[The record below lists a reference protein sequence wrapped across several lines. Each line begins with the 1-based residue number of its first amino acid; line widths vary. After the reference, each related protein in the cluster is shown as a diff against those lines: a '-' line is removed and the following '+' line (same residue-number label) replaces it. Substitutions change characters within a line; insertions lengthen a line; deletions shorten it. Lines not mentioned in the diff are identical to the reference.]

1 MLRVIPVIPIAAMY
15 AFWSKFA
22 TYTLDAGLVI
32 VVTYLGTSF
41 AAMIMPWRLRRVYE
55 NSAIARY
62 KVFGIPAITIVGFGS
77 FAFMS
82 YLLAIWLKDSV
93 YGVNNRNSLI
103 YMAIL

>member
-1 MLRVIPVIPIAAMY
+1 
-15 AFWSKFA
+15 
-22 TYTLDAGLVI
+22 
-32 VVTYLGTSF
+32 
-41 AAMIMPWRLRRVYE
+41 MIMPWRLKRVYE

-62 KVFGIPAITIVGFGS
+62 KLFGIPAITIVGFGS

-103 YMAIL
+103 YMAILYAIALAIYGVARVVRWRQGLPLERVMGEIPVE